1 MVEKPPTPPLPLKP
15 KTRNARTR
23 AIHRR
28 EAIWQIAIPFG
39 IMAIVALTLMAVMA
53 FAPQVATTRS
63 PLADVSVI
71 FLVIPT
77 AIWGVVLL
85 AVIIG
90 ICVGLFYALRE
101 LPYLFKQVQDFTWLT
116 AQETKRYTGYVAQGV
131 VSLEAFLAAVQKT
144 LNDIRSI
151 FTFGRRA

>member
-1 MVEKPPTPPLPLKP
+1 MVEKPLAPSLPPKP

-28 EAIWQIAIPFG
+28 EAIWQIAVPFG
-39 IMAIVALTLMAVMA
+39 LAALAGVVLMVMVAG
-53 FAPQVATTRS
+53 PGVAATRS

-71 FLVIPT
+71 FLILPT
-77 AIWGVVLL
+77 ALWGVVLL
-85 AVIIG
+85 ALIVG

-101 LPYLFKQVQDFTWLT
+101 LPYLFKQVQDFMWLT
-116 AQETKRYTGYVAQGV
+116 AQETRRYTGYVANGV
-131 VSLEAFLAAVQKT
+131 VSFEALLAAAQKT
-144 LNDIRSI
+144 LNDLRSI